1 MFAKPVITIDGP
13 AGSGKGTIAHRVAGS
28 LGWHMLD
35 SGALYRL
42 VAYDAMNKK
51 IELDDEVALKDIAR
65 ELDVQFLPNKDG
77 STAVILHGE
86 KATLDIRT
94 EDCGCAASKVA
105 ACSAVR
111 AALLERQRD
120 FLEEP
125 GLVADGRDMG
135 TVVFPDALVK
145 IYLTATAEV
154 RAKRRQKQLM
164 EQGVDV
170 KINGLVRDI
179 EERDARDSGR
189 KDSPLKPADDALII
203 DTDQLGIDQVVEKVL
218 AAVHERTKLS
228 Q

>member
-1 MFAKPVITIDGP
+1 MLAKSVVTIDGP
-13 AGSGKGTIAHRVAGS
+13 AGSGKGTIAHRVASS

-42 VAYDAMNKK
+42 VALDAISKG
-51 IELDDEVALKDIAR
+51 IQLDDEAALKQVAS
-65 ELDVQFLPNKDG
+65 ELDVQFFPNEDG
-77 STAVILHGE
+77 GTDVVLYGE
-86 KATLDIRT
+86 NVTLDIRT

-111 AALLERQRD
+111 VALLERQRG

-135 TVVFPDALVK
+135 TVVFPLAPVK

-170 KINGLVRDI
+170 KVSGLVRDI

-203 DTDQLGIDQVVEKVL
+203 DTDELGIDEVVEKVL
-218 AAVHERTKLS
+218 SAFNEKL
-228 Q
+228 

>member
-1 MFAKPVITIDGP
+1 MLTKSVVTIDGP

-42 VAYDAMNKK
+42 VAFDALGKG
-51 IELDDEVALKDIAR
+51 IQLDDQAALKKVAS
-65 ELDVQFLPNKDG
+65 ELDVQFIPNEDG
-77 STAVILHGE
+77 STDVFLHGE
-86 KATLDIRT
+86 KVTLDIRT

-111 AALLERQRD
+111 AALLERQRG
-120 FLEEP
+120 FLQEP

-135 TVVFPDALVK
+135 TVVFPNAPVK
-145 IYLTATAEV
+145 IYLTATAEI
-154 RAKRRQKQLM
+154 RANRRQKQLM

-170 KINGLVRDI
+170 NISGLVRDI
-179 EERDARDSGR
+179 EERDARDAGR

-203 DTDQLGIDQVVEKVL
+203 DTDQLGIDEVVDKVL
-218 AAVHERTKLS
+218 SVVHVR
-228 Q
+228 